1 METKHKEGDKRASEL
16 FTIKGDWG
24 KQSETLKL
32 KYPQLSNEDVKFEMG
47 KEIDLIK
54 RLETKL
60 NKNRNQVIDILKS
73 NYKTPVKA

>member
-1 METKHKEGDKRASEL
+1 METKHKEGERKMSEL

-32 KYPQLSNEDVKFEMG
+32 RYPQLTNEDLKFETG

-54 RLETKL
+54 RLGIKL
-60 NKNRNQVIDILKS
+60 DKKRNEIIDILKS
-73 NYKTPVKA
+73 NFKTLVKA